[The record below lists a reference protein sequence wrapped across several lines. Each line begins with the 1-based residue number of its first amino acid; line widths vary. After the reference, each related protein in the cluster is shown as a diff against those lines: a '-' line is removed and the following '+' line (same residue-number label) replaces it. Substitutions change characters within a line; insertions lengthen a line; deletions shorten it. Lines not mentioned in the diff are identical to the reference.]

1 MPTSAPAGNVVEAQK
16 ADRQALKNQ
25 MKTLLGSVDGS
36 IMLDRFWEKFDAGP
50 LHLQWFLDEAC
61 TKPSIVPS
69 PHNRPISETVVEE
82 YKCRILNSGLST
94 GTRAFA
100 CTYNHLSQAFY
111 RAHEEQPNNICV
123 QAALKNGLKCRM
135 INEEAPDFSL
145 SWICDFHN
153 HYHGGSK
160 PTFWQAIHKALAWE
174 SRWHAYC
181 HKWGIVATGNP
192 SYELQHEE
200 FVTEIIDGE
209 KDSPIKMASWRH
221 FVNTKSVA
229 HKWENFGV
237 FEVFEKWCIKH
248 VNFLNDDLHSFQAI
262 NVLHAWALKVV
273 GVLGKF
279 YSKEI
284 AGAMLLEGLKLCVP
298 MPERKDGQ
306 KLRDMQRKLPWLFKQ
321 LGQHTLNMFDLLNTP
336 IAGATAGR
344 KVASARSQAVARAIA
359 EHAQKMEEA
368 NARATHDAQAAA
380 GPEEE
385 PPLKMQRRGKG
396 RGRGR
401 GRGNLG
407 KSAPPSPQDNG
418 EPALPAGVVCA
429 AEELVAIVTPLTG
442 NAAVGRPAT
451 VLDDVIHAVEH
462 SLGKDHDEKVA
473 WRTRCEAYSIFLQ
486 FCFAE
491 EVSMNGKAFNVYS
504 KLREDLQ
511 SMVSLATR
519 RATGTF
525 GTTDC
530 DNKSSEDDPGAVAQ
544 RILDICLKPV
554 EITIGDDIEHE
565 DDVSSADAERM
576 FEAQEIEIRTFL
588 NENAN
593 THPTLQKNC
602 SDMARE
608 LSMLGYEMDIQYAC
622 VAIGNVMDKYLP
634 CKMIES
640 VAAISVIAS
649 RLGRV
654 PAFAEAVF
662 PNVESL
668 ESFISTRVMYTL
680 HGVKTL
686 AEFGKLKADD
696 QANPMLK
703 LLQQHFIIK
712 KDALSMLPMRLLC
725 GIEASASSTNWPS
738 DWVGIWQRVFKLEAE
753 EALTEYCQD
762 FVNGKSA
769 AKRPE
774 SSGAGAVDAAE
785 AEAEAKGDG
794 ATPAAGDCDTLAPNP
809 DQQQPP
815 AAEQAEQTQTQTVA
829 TKKVYFKMSD
839 VHNFSKMGASPNDS
853 EDAKQLT
860 IANVDGLLIKSI
872 ETSLNHYLWVRYRT
886 HGCVHGKSA
895 FVTSGPKVEEIFAP
909 IESEGPCAGFQS
921 LIFDVDA
928 EKKAN
933 TLYFVVPRSDG
944 LGDGVKQCSIMYAG
958 AVSATMKGASS
969 FLLATVFGVNF
980 YLNHPGGSMV
990 AADFPAFAWHVKA
1003 EAKAD
1008 KATLYNVSDEVE
1020 VHMDVDGY
1028 LFDDREEAGGKE

>member
-1 MPTSAPAGNVVEAQK
+1 M
-16 ADRQALKNQ
+16 
-25 MKTLLGSVDGS
+25 
-36 IMLDRFWEKFDAGP
+36 
-50 LHLQWFLDEAC
+50 
-61 TKPSIVPS
+61 
-69 PHNRPISETVVEE
+69 RPQERS
-82 YKCRILNSGLST
+82 LP
-94 GTRAFA
+94 AFA

-111 RAHEEQPNNICV
+111 RAHEEQPTNIFV

-135 INEEAPDFSL
+135 INEE
-145 SWICDFHN
+145 
-153 HYHGGSK
+153 
-160 PTFWQAIHKALAWE
+160 
-174 SRWHAYC
+174 
-181 HKWGIVATGNP
+181 
-192 SYELQHEE
+192 
-200 FVTEIIDGE
+200 
-209 KDSPIKMASWRH
+209 
-221 FVNTKSVA
+221 
-229 HKWENFGV
+229 
-237 FEVFEKWCIKH
+237 H
-248 VNFLNDDLHSFQAI
+248 VNFLNDDLNSFQAI
-262 NVLHAWALKVV
+262 NVLHAWTLKVV

-284 AGAMLLEGLKLCVP
+284 VGAMLLEGLKLCVP

-321 LGQHTLNMFDLLNTP
+321 LGQHTLNMFDLLNMP
-336 IAGATAGR
+336 IAGTTAGR

-407 KSAPPSPQDNG
+407 KSASPSPQDNG

-451 VLDDVIHAVEH
+451 VLDDVIRAVEH

-491 EVSMNGKAFNVYS
+491 EVSMNGKAFKIYS

-511 SMVSLATR
+511 SMASLATR

-530 DNKSSEDDPGAVAQ
+530 DNKSSEDDPDAVAQ

-602 SDMARE
+602 NDMARE
-608 LSMLGYEMDIQYAC
+608 LSMLGYEMDIRYAC
-622 VAIGNVMDKYLP
+622 VAIGNVMDKHLP

-712 KDALSMLPMRLLC
+712 KDAF
-725 GIEASASSTNWPS
+725 
-738 DWVGIWQRVFKLEAE
+738 DWVGIWQHVFKLETE

-785 AEAEAKGDG
+785 AEAEAKDDG
-794 ATPAAGDCDTLAPNP
+794 ATAAAGDCDALAPNP

-815 AAEQAEQTQTQTVA
+815 AAEQAEQTQTQTV
-829 TKKVYFKMSD
+829 TSKKVYFEMSD

-853 EDAKQLT
+853 EGAKQLN

-872 ETSLNHYLWVRYRT
+872 ETSLNHYLWVRYRA
-886 HGCVHGKSA
+886 HGCMHGKSA
-895 FVTSGPKVEEIFAP
+895 HVTSGPKVEEIFTP
-909 IESEGPCAGFQS
+909 IES
-921 LIFDVDA
+921 
-928 EKKAN
+928 
-933 TLYFVVPRSDG
+933 
-944 LGDGVKQCSIMYAG
+944 
-958 AVSATMKGASS
+958 
-969 FLLATVFGVNF
+969 
-980 YLNHPGGSMV
+980 
-990 AADFPAFAWHVKA
+990 A

>member
-111 RAHEEQPNNICV
+111 RAHEEQPNNIFV

-192 SYELQHEE
+192 SYELQYEE

-209 KDSPIKMASWRH
+209 KDSPIKMVSWRH

-237 FEVFEKWCIKH
+237 FEAFEKWCIKH
-248 VNFLNDDLHSFQAI
+248 VNFLNDDLNSFQAI
-262 NVLHAWALKVV
+262 NVLHAWTLKVV

-284 AGAMLLEGLKLCVP
+284 VGAMLLEGLKLCVP

-336 IAGATAGR
+336 IAGTTAGR
-344 KVASARSQAVARAIA
+344 KVASARSQA
-359 EHAQKMEEA
+359 
-368 NARATHDAQAAA
+368 
-380 GPEEE
+380 
-385 PPLKMQRRGKG
+385 
-396 RGRGR
+396 
-401 GRGNLG
+401 
-407 KSAPPSPQDNG
+407 DNG
-418 EPALPAGVVCA
+418 EPALPAGVVCL

-491 EVSMNGKAFNVYS
+491 EVSMNGKAFKIYS

-530 DNKSSEDDPGAVAQ
+530 DNKSSEDDPDAVAQ

-662 PNVESL
+662 PNAESL

-738 DWVGIWQRVFKLEAE
+738 DWVGIWQHVFKLETE

-785 AEAEAKGDG
+785 AEAEAKDDG
-794 ATPAAGDCDTLAPNP
+794 TTAAAGDCDTLAPNP

-829 TKKVYFKMSD
+829 SKKVYFKMSD

-853 EDAKQLT
+853 EDAKQLK

-886 HGCVHGKSA
+886 HGCMYGKSA
-895 FVTSGPKVEEIFAP
+895 YVTSGPKVEEIFTP
-909 IESEGPCAGFQS
+909 IEPDGPCTGFQS

-933 TLYFVVPRSDG
+933 TLYFVVPHSDG

-958 AVSATMKGASS
+958 TVSTTMKDASS

-1020 VHMDVDGY
+1020 VYMDVDGY
-1028 LFDDREEAGGKE
+1028 LFDDREE